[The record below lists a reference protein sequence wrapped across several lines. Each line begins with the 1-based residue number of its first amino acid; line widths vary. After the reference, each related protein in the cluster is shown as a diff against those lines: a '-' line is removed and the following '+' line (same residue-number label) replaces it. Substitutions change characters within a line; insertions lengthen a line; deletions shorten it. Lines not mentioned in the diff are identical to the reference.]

1 MVASFLAGSIRG
13 AFVALVALVVFAPG
27 EGRAQAPAQPTPI
40 AIALAREIITAKATT
55 AGFESVGPSVIE
67 KAKNL
72 YLQINP
78 TLNRDL
84 NEVAAKLKA
93 EYTPRFAEPLN
104 EAARVYASKFTE
116 QELKDILAFY
126 KSPVGKKVT
135 VEEPMII
142 EESLA
147 GVDRWAQAL
156 TEEIATKF
164 RVEMKKKGH
173 DL

>member
-1 MVASFLAGSIRG
+1 MSFFAASVRTALIALTLGVLA
-13 AFVALVALVVFAPG
+13 LPG
-27 EGRAQAPAQPTPI
+27 EGWAQSQPS
-40 AIALAREIITAKATT
+40 AIAVALAKEIIIAKGTS
-55 AGFESVGPSVIE
+55 AGFDSVGPSVIE
-67 KAKNL
+67 RAKSI

-78 TLNRDL
+78 SFARDL
-84 NEVAAKLKA
+84 NEVAAKLKL
-93 EYTPRFAEPLN
+93 EYAPRFAEPLN
-104 EAARVYASKFTE
+104 EAARAYSAKFTE

-126 KSPVGKKVT
+126 KSPVGKKV
-135 VEEPMII
+135 VLQEPMII

-156 TEEIATKF
+156 LGEIDGKF